1 MLAMM
6 AAGMGN
12 WDEFVRTGG
21 WDVDARLPMALE
33 VEAADRVMAAG
44 RAVSGGVLASTL
56 SASALRYARG
66 GCPLTAGR
74 PAPCRCRGERR
85 YPGQRHSDVG
95 RSQRPGSVRK

>member
-1 MLAMM
+1 M

-44 RAVSGGVLASTL
+44 RAVSGSHAV
-56 SASALRYARG
+56 
-66 GCPLTAGR
+66 
-74 PAPCRCRGERR
+74 
-85 YPGQRHSDVG
+85 
-95 RSQRPGSVRK
+95 

>member
-1 MLAMM
+1 
-6 AAGMGN
+6 MGN

-21 WDVDARLPMALE
+21 RDVDARLPMALE

-74 PAPCRCRGERR
+74 RRVGVGERR

>member
-1 MLAMM
+1 M

-44 RAVSGGVLASTL
+44 RAVSGSHAVRQILIQGYPRRRSRVMADMRPRSPVAQSTASRTYSAFGVP
-56 SASALRYARG
+56 AR
-66 GCPLTAGR
+66 A
-74 PAPCRCRGERR
+74 
-85 YPGQRHSDVG
+85 
-95 RSQRPGSVRK
+95 